1 MPTICGS
8 ASTTSTLFTTR
19 IVGAPKRAGAV
30 ASTRSLRTRSGNGPI
45 AAGWTLGWGAGT
57 LAMGPAVPLLEPL
70 LDLWR
75 DAALREAALHPVA
88 APSAPAPAARPQR
101 PEEQDDHQDREEE
114 AEAEERVVVVHGAV
128 GCRRRG
134 DVGGHAGAV
143 RDVGRKRGDRR
154 RDEH

>member
-8 ASTTSTLFTTR
+8 SSTTSTVFTTR

-30 ASTRSLRTRSGNGPI
+30 APTRSLETWSGNGPV
-45 AAGWTLGWGAGT
+45 AAGWTFGWGAGT
-57 LAMGPAVPLLEPL
+57 LAMGLPVPFLEPL

-75 DAALREAALHPVA
+75 DAALREAALHPIA

-101 PEEQDDHQDREEE
+101 PEEQDDHQDRKEE
-114 AEAEERVVVVHGAV
+114 AEAEERMVVVHGAL

-134 DVGGHAGAV
+134 DMGGDAGAV
-143 RDVGRKRGDRR
+143 
-154 RDEH
+154 